1 MPHLRPSARKVRAS
15 IAASRSFRSMGIRSS
30 LAASRRPLPDGSQL
44 GWPCSGLSAPALRPR
59 TTVLCFGWSF
69 LSLLLVSINSRLHH
83 LKHNGINQ
91 LGKSF
96 TYLDFLARL
105 HLARAPILPVRP
117 NQRLLPLIQ
126 QPLKHPA
133 ATDTLAAVHAAQGH
147 QRASAAWAGLPR
159 G

>member
-1 MPHLRPSARKVRAS
+1 
-15 IAASRSFRSMGIRSS
+15 MGIRSS
-30 LAASRRPLPDGSQL
+30 LAASRRPLPDGIQP
-44 GWPCSGLSAPALRPR
+44 GWPCSGLLARALRPR

-69 LSLLLVSINSRLHH
+69 LSLRLVSINSRLHH
-83 LKHNGINQ
+83 LKNNGINQ
-91 LGKSF
+91 LGKSV

-105 HLARAPILPVRP
+105 HLARAPVLPVRP

-133 ATDTLAAVHAAQGH
+133 APDTLAAVHAARGH
-147 QRASAAWAGLPR
+147 QRAAAAWAGLPR